1 MSTTKKNNTKVLVEC
16 ALLIATVLNVV
27 CSFIPFLNLPFGG
40 GFTVCSMLP
49 IVLAAY
55 RNGTKWGLLTGFV
68 YAVVQML
75 LGFKTVSAFFMPGSD
90 SYMVLWKAV
99 CVCLIDY
106 IIAYTV
112 LGLGGIFRNKIKNPS
127 VSLCVGSIFAL
138 SLRYIAHIIS
148 GFIFFGTWAD
158 WFFSQDGFTLG
169 AKILGVPLFR
179 YLQRPLHDSRNHYHR
194 YRRADNRPRAADLRQ
209 EEHKI
214 KTTFTN
220 LTKIERDREQDSRS
234 YMLRLFSSVK
244 DTLSAPRAGFPP
256 RL

>member
-16 ALLIATVLNVV
+16 ALLIAIATVLNVV

-90 SYMVLWKAV
+90 SYMV
-99 CVCLIDY
+99 
-106 IIAYTV
+106 
-112 LGLGGIFRNKIKNPS
+112 
-127 VSLCVGSIFAL
+127 SLCVGSIFAL

-169 AKILGVPLFR
+169 AKILEKFSGQGLAFLYSVIYNGLYMIPEIIITAIVALIIGRVPQISGR
-179 YLQRPLHDSRNHYHR
+179 KN
-194 YRRADNRPRAADLRQ
+194 
-209 EEHKI
+209 
-214 KTTFTN
+214 
-220 LTKIERDREQDSRS
+220 TK
-234 YMLRLFSSVK
+234 
-244 DTLSAPRAGFPP
+244 
-256 RL
+256 